1 MFFCFAQANP
11 RANKFKYVGL
21 PNYDMKKNVFK
32 KSNATGGL
40 GYSLAN
46 PACDIDEEEDI
57 EERFLNLGNR
67 PSDVDEEA
75 F

>member
-1 MFFCFAQANP
+1 MN
-11 RANKFKYVGL
+11 
-21 PNYDMKKNVFK
+21 KNVFE
-32 KSNATGGL
+32 KSSATSGL
-40 GYSLAN
+40 GYSSAN
-46 PACDIDEEEDI
+46 PPCDIDEEEDI